1 MKSIFKNWKTT
12 FFGIT
17 TVLSG
22 VALIIKGQPAEGIAT
37 VLAGLG
43 LAVAR
48 DHDGGTNTNP

>member
-12 FFGIT
+12 FFGLT

-43 LAVAR
+43 LTVAR
-48 DHDGGTNTNP
+48 DHDGGTNNQ